1 MTETEIVGQLAVHGD
16 RIWSILQYWTS
27 VSFGILVAGHFA
39 ANRMHWSVLILFG
52 ALYSAF
58 SSVCLDMFVF
68 DASTIR
74 AGLHQ
79 LQSMADRGEPLGQIG
94 QNFIESSPL
103 ANQTL
108 LNRIFWSFMGLGL
121 FLTTL
126 AYPAYCYVKSRISP
140 TE

>member
-39 ANRMHWSVLILFG
+39 ANRIHWSVLILFS

-58 SSVCLDMFVF
+58 SNACLDMFYF
-68 DASTIR
+68 DASTIQ

-79 LQSMADRGEPLGQIG
+79 LQSMADSGEALGQIA
-94 QNFIESSPL
+94 QNFIENSPL
-103 ANQTL
+103 ANQTSL
-108 LNRIFWSFMGLGL
+108 TRIFWRFMGLGL
-121 FLTTL
+121 FLMTL
-126 AYPAYCYVKSRISP
+126 
-140 TE
+140 